1 MRPWLPWYEIYCEEC
16 HDTELCPSFTNSFLD
31 SSESSEIKPPLKKSK
46 EQCLKV
52 RENLAKKV
60 FLSDSTN
67 DLEDL
72 LILDI
77 EKLIEKY
84 EEISRSKNLVTIQ
97 DLENNL
103 ENNHLVKMKIERITE
118 QILPD

>member
-1 MRPWLPWYEIYCEEC
+1 M
-16 HDTELCPSFTNSFLD
+16 CPSFTNSFLD
-31 SSESSEIKPPLKKSK
+31 SSESSEIKPPLKKSS
-46 EQCLKV
+46 EQCRKV

-67 DLEDL
+67 DLEYL
-72 LILDI
+72 LTLDI
-77 EKLIEKY
+77 EKLFEKY

-103 ENNHLVKMKIERITE
+103 ENNHSVKMKIERITD